1 MPEAPSQAKLRIRSL
16 AKINLD
22 LRVLHKRSDG
32 FHELRT
38 IFQTISLADTIGI
51 EYRRGRTRLELNSNL
66 NIPGN
71 LVLQAADNFMK
82 AVRATGILR
91 FDLLKRIPL
100 GGGLGG
106 GSSNAAAVLLALPVL
121 LKKRVPFEK
130 LLELASELGSD
141 VPFFLTGGT
150 AVGIGRGAEI
160 YPLPDNLMR
169 VPDAPTRPGLLV
181 SSGIHSS
188 TAAAYQALNREASP
202 EVSADRINEFQAV
215 GWDQD
220 PRWTNDFETVVFRQ
234 HPQLESIKGK
244 LLKLGAWRAMMT
256 GSGSALFGLFPSR
269 ELRDRAADRF
279 QKEFS
284 NYQVSPF
291 AMVTRGRY
299 QALWRRQLEASPG
312 NRTWPPHDRYAR

>member
-1 MPEAPSQAKLRIRSL
+1 MPDRVRVRSL
-16 AKINLD
+16 AKINVD
-22 LRVLHKRSDG
+22 LRVLHKRADG

-51 EYRRGRTRLELNSNL
+51 EYQRGRTRIELNSNL

-71 LVLQAADNFMK
+71 LILRAADGLMK
-82 AVRATGILR
+82 AVRATGRLR

-121 LKKRVPFEK
+121 LRKRVPFEK
-130 LLELASELGSD
+130 LLELAAELGSD

-150 AVGIGRGAEI
+150 AVGIGRGAEV
-160 YPLPDNLMR
+160 YPLPD
-169 VPDAPTRPGLLV
+169 APARPGLV
-181 SSGIHSS
+181 IAAGIHSS
-188 TAAAYQALNREASP
+188 TAGAYEALNRQVLP
-202 EVSADRINEFQAV
+202 EVSTDRINKFQAV
-215 GWDQD
+215 ARDID
-220 PRWTNDFETVVFRQ
+220 PRWMNDFETVVFRQ
-234 HPQLESIKGK
+234 HPQLKSIKGK

-269 ELRDRAADRF
+269 ELRDRAAEWFR
-279 QKEFS
+279 KEFS
-284 NYQVSPF
+284 SYQVYPF

-299 QALWRRQLEASPG
+299 QTLWRRQLEVSPG
-312 NRTWPPHDRYAR
+312 NQTWPPQDRYAR